1 MSKQATGNRQ
11 QQTENRGMSFSGARC
26 LLPGASRAQRGFT
39 LVEMIDAIGLFAVVM
54 IVCVGALLS
63 LVHANRKAQAL
74 QSVMNN
80 LNIALDGMVRS
91 IRMGNDY
98 RCDALN
104 PEDGDCPT
112 GGRSFYFESFVGQSN
127 TTGDGWIYFY
137 DAAAQRIYKSTDG
150 SLLSGIPLT
159 APEVSIDE
167 MLIYE
172 KRKNTAKGLYSHRD
186 ACCGSASLHCGRSP
200 DVACIKELEL
210 RSLCA
215 RSDHFL
221 LFGARSDR
229 GAAQYPRCADPPDR
243 PKRKRCSRY
252 FRAHPAR

>member
-1 MSKQATGNRQ
+1 MAASEQSA
-11 QQTENRGMSFSGARC
+11 SVSAR
-26 LLPGASRAQRGFT
+26 PFT
-39 LVEMIDAIGLFAVVM
+39 
-54 IVCVGALLS
+54 
-63 LVHANRKAQAL
+63 
-74 QSVMNN
+74 
-80 LNIALDGMVRS
+80 
-91 IRMGNDY
+91 
-98 RCDALN
+98 
-104 PEDGDCPT
+104 
-112 GGRSFYFESFVGQSN
+112 
-127 TTGDGWIYFY
+127 
-137 DAAAQRIYKSTDG
+137 YKRPPCS
-150 SLLSGIPLT
+150 
-159 APEVSIDE
+159 AYV
-167 MLIYE
+167 IYE

-252 FRAHPAR
+252 FRAHP